1 MKNLIKENS
10 QLKVALYARLSKDD
24 GENGESNSITNQK
37 ALLKDYADNNLL
49 NVVHMEYYVDDGY
62 TGLNTNRPSF
72 IKMIE
77 DIKLG
82 AINCVVVKD
91 LSRFGRN
98 SWEVGR
104 YLEQIFPF
112 LNVRFVA
119 INDSLDS
126 NSEKFSDN
134 MLIPFKNMINE
145 AYSRDISSKIRS
157 QFEIKRKN
165 GDFIG
170 NFAPYGYKKSQEN
183 HNKLVIDEEVVYV
196 IKDIFKW
203 KIEGYNNLKI
213 AEKLNDFGVLS
224 PYEYKQH
231 KGFNYDIAFK
241 TYAKALWSSNAIG
254 RILSNEVYIGNVVQ
268 GKKRTPNLKVKK
280 FFNVPKD
287 EWVRVEGT
295 HDAIISKEDFNLVQ
309 ELLNIDTKKS
319 PNEDE
324 LFVFA
329 GLLKCSDCGE
339 TMVRINTTDKG
350 KKYYYYVCS
359 SYKYKKECKSHRI
372 SEKKLF
378 ESIKEAINF
387 EISYITN
394 LENVF
399 ANIEKSTL
407 KNISIV
413 NLNKQLESLELEIQT
428 YEKYKKGLIEV
439 YSKNMVEEDF
449 FINNM
454 ETYKKAIEEI
464 NIAILN
470 VQEELLDIRDKDF
483 EVNEILK
490 TFKEYKGFKELTR
503 KLVINI
509 IDKIIIMENKEVYT
523 IFKHSNKLDI
533 YKEFDLGGVVNG

>member
-1 MKNLIKENS
+1 MKNLIIEQS
-10 QLKVALYARLSKDD
+10 LKVALYARLSKDD

-37 ALLKDYADNNLL
+37 ALLKDYAENNLSD
-49 NVVHMEYYVDDGY
+49 VEHIEYYVDDGY

-72 IKMIE
+72 MKMIE
-77 DIKLG
+77 DIKQG

-126 NSEKFSDN
+126 NNEQFSDN

-165 GDFIG
+165 GDFIS
-170 NFAPYGYKKSQEN
+170 NFAPYGYKKSEEN
-183 HNKLVIDEEVVYV
+183 HNKLVVDEDVAYVV
-196 IKDIFKW
+196 KDIFKW

-231 KGFNYDIAFK
+231 KGFNYDINFK
-241 TYAKALWSSNAIG
+241 TNDKALWSHNTIG
-254 RILSNEVYIGNVVQ
+254 RMLENEVYIGNLVQ

-280 FFNVPKD
+280 FFDVPKE
-287 EWVRVEGT
+287 EWVRVEDT
-295 HDAIISKEDFNLVQ
+295 HEAIVSKEDFNLVQ
-309 ELLNIDTKKS
+309 ELLNIDTKRS
-319 PNEDE
+319 PNQEE
-324 LFVFA
+324 LLVFS
-329 GLLKCSDCGE
+329 GILKCNDCGE

-378 ESIKEAINF
+378 ETITEVINL
-387 EISYITN
+387 EISYVTN
-394 LENVF
+394 LEKVF
-399 ANIEKSTL
+399 QNIEKSTL
-407 KNISIV
+407 KNISIE
-413 NLNKQLESLELEIQT
+413 NLKKQLDSLEEEIQT

-439 YSKNMVEEDF
+439 YSKNMVDEDF

-454 ETYKKAIEEI
+454 ETYKCAIYEI
-464 NIAILN
+464 NIAISN
-470 VQEELLDIRDKDF
+470 VQDELIDIKNKDF
-483 EVNEILK
+483 EVNEVVE
-490 TFKEYKGFKELTR
+490 TFKAYKGFKKLTR
-503 KLVINI
+503 KLVINV
-509 IDKIIIMENKEVYT
+509 IDRIFVMENKEVYT
-523 IFKHSNKLDI
+523 RFKHSNKIDI
-533 YKEFDLGGVVNG
+533 YKEYDFGGVVNG